1 MTWGWYG
8 SYDHYLTTY
17 IYLFSIIIHP
27 FLKFFYLVLT
37 YFQSNYKP
45 YLYTSWKKIFLII
58 FLSYLILVWRKTVHF
73 SAFFEHSRPKKNLE
87 FFFRI
92 LSYLIQKYSIQFL
105 KRDIVRHNWK
115 RFEWVIIFFARWQK
129 LETQTLDPGITFA
142 F

>member
-8 SYDHYLTTY
+8 SYYHYLTTY

-37 YFQSNYKP
+37 YFQSDYKP

-58 FLSYLILVWRKTVHF
+58 FLSYLILVWHKTVHF
-73 SAFFEHSRPKKNLE
+73 SAFFERSRTRKI
-87 FFFRI
+87 FRI
-92 LSYLIQKYSIQFL
+92 VFQNFVIFHPKIQYSI
-105 KRDIVRHNWK
+105 DIVRHNWK
-115 RFEWVIIFFARWQK
+115 GFEWVIIFFARWQK